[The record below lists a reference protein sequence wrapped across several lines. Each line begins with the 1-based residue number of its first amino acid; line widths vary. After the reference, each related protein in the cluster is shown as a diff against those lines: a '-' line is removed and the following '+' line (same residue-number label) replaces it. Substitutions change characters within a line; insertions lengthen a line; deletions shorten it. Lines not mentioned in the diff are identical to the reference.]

1 MQKVK
6 ISKRQLKEDQF
17 TSFMLTAR
25 HQVLEYWQFI
35 VIGLVVLVLLIVGVV
50 YFFNAQTAKKSEAS
64 EKLSAALL
72 DYRSGS
78 MTTAIAALNAVVTD
92 YGSEPSAEFA
102 TFLLGNANLRIRNYS
117 EATRFFEMYLAKY
130 KGDSFHRASAQSGIA
145 AAAENQGDFA
155 KAADAFESAYNEE
168 KEGAQ
173 AGDFL
178 SGAVRNHLAAGNIDR
193 ARSFLDILKKD
204 FEGTD
209 LTKRTIRLFAEKTSS

>member
-17 TSFMLTAR
+17 TTFMLNAR

-35 VIGLVVLVLLIVGVV
+35 VIGLVALVLVVVGVV
-50 YFFNAQTAKKSEAS
+50 YFFNAQSQKKNEAA

-78 MTTAIAALNAVVTD
+78 MTTAIAALNAVVND
-92 YGSEPSAEFA
+92 YSSEPSAEFA
-102 TFLLGNANLRIRNYS
+102 TFLLGNANLRVRNYS
-117 EATRFFEMYLAKY
+117 EATRFFEMYIAKY
-130 KGDSFHRASAQSGIA
+130 KDDSFHRAAAHAGVA

-155 KAADAFESAYNEE
+155 KAADAFEAAYNEE

-173 AGDFL
+173 AADFL
-178 SGAVRNHLAAGNIDR
+178 SGVVRNCLASGNVDK
-193 ARSFLDILKKD
+193 ARTYLDTLKKD

-209 LTKRTIRLFAEKTSS
+209 VVKRTVRLFAEKTSS